1 MNKTAKTLC
10 FGVLS
15 ALILFSV
22 SFFSVIKVP
31 KIMSAESFAAEQ
43 SLKTVVVDA
52 GHGGIDPGPY
62 RPKEFLKR
70 ILIFRFP
77 NVFRIF

>member
-15 ALILFSV
+15 ALILFCV
-22 SFFSVIKVP
+22 ILSVIKVP

-43 SLKTVVVDA
+43 GLKTVVVDA